1 MKPGFARGSSVNFGA
16 LLKGFDTVMVLLDT
30 AKRLKG
36 GGSPPPPAETGLTT
50 TAPPPGLG
58 GQLEARLTNVVVAAL
73 KEAFDRDHARLELE
87 RAQLE
92 EQRRRAEE
100 AMRAELRRQAA
111 DREIGRLR
119 LLAGTA
125 LIGWIAS
132 VALFLARLGSATMPT
147 RVVIALAWL
156 LLLGALGAAFTAQ
169 GRIDTDRPDTG
180 ASPAA
185 TAAAGAALWLLI
197 AGLALSAISLL
208 F

>member
-1 MKPGFARGSSVNFGA
+1 MNFAA

-36 GGSPPPPAETGLTT
+36 GTPPPPPPETGLAT
-50 TAPPPGLG
+50 TAPPPGLA
-58 GQLEARLTNVVVAAL
+58 GQIEARLTNVVVAAL

-87 RAQLE
+87 RAQLD
-92 EQRRRAEE
+92 EQRRRAED

-132 VALFLARLGSATMPT
+132 VALFLARLGSASTPT
-147 RVVIALAWL
+147 RVVIVLAWL

-169 GRIDTDRPDTG
+169 GRITAEGSDAG
-180 ASPAA
+180 ASATGPAA
-185 TAAAGAALWLLI
+185 SAALWLLI

>member
-1 MKPGFARGSSVNFGA
+1 
-16 LLKGFDTVMVLLDT
+16 MVLLDT

-36 GGSPPPPAETGLTT
+36 GNPPPPAEMGLTT
-50 TAPPPGLG
+50 TPPPTGLG

-87 RAQLE
+87 RAQLD
-92 EQRRRAEE
+92 EQRRRAED

-132 VALFLARLGSATMPT
+132 VALFLVRLATASTPARVL
-147 RVVIALAWL
+147 IAVAWL
-156 LLLGALGAAFTAQ
+156 LLLAAMGSAFTAQ
-169 GRIDTDRPDTG
+169 GRVSAETADGGAPPGIDRSGT
-180 ASPAA
+180 
-185 TAAAGAALWLLI
+185 AALWLLM

>member
-1 MKPGFARGSSVNFGA
+1 MNFGT

-30 AKRLKG
+30 AKRLRG
-36 GGSPPPPAETGLTT
+36 GAPPPPAETGLTT
-50 TAPPPGLG
+50 TAPPPGLA
-58 GQLEARLTNVVVAAL
+58 GQVEARLTNVVVAAL

-87 RAQLE
+87 RAQLD

-100 AMRAELRRQAA
+100 AMRAEIRRQAA

-119 LLAGTA
+119 LLAGIA

-132 VALFLARLGSATMPT
+132 VVLLVARIATVSTASRAMMA
-147 RVVIALAWL
+147 VAWL

-169 GRIDTDRPDTG
+169 GRVNAEGTDTRAAIGSDPAG
-180 ASPAA
+180 A
-185 TAAAGAALWLLI
+185 AALWLLI
-197 AGLALSAISLL
+197 AGLGLSALSLL

>member
-1 MKPGFARGSSVNFGA
+1 MNFGT

-30 AKRLKG
+30 AKRIKG
-36 GGSPPPPAETGLTT
+36 SSPPPQAETGLTAT
-50 TAPPPGLG
+50 PPPGFA

-132 VALFLARLGSATMPT
+132 VALFLARPGTAATNA
-147 RVVIALAWL
+147 RVVIAVAWL

-169 GRIDTDRPDTG
+169 GRVSADSADGSAPVGADRSS
-180 ASPAA
+180 AF
-185 TAAAGAALWLLI
+185 ALWLLV
-197 AGLALSAISLL
+197 AGLGLSAISLL
-208 F
+208 L